1 MLIETGSPTARHAAS
16 RGSRRRAF
24 TLTELLIVMGVI
36 ILAVTLAIPAI
47 RALTGSRS
55 EQAAQNV
62 LAGVLAR
69 ARTEAIG
76 LQEPQGVLF
85 LIDPISDRVTCVQVV
100 ASPAQ
105 IPITGVSNSSD
116 VLTVTGPFGLASVI
130 YLDLAPDHDPVT
142 LPAGVRLQMLK
153 EPVQMFTP
161 QSTQQFRSPIAEQFL
176 GFERLST
183 FFPGANVNP
192 DPPRIGGVI
201 LFDGEG
207 RITVKSYGFKVW
219 DLFNNRQTALGQ
231 MLFPQGT
238 TPATVDWPTRA
249 TQFTQLVKSQVGLIL
264 FDREIF
270 ASQGFS
276 DQDGQ
281 VNENQKETWLAQ
293 NATPIFVNRYNGT
306 LMRAE

>member
-1 MLIETGSPTARHAAS
+1 MFIETGSPTARYAAS

-62 LAGVLAR
+62 LAGVFAR

-85 LIDPISDRVTCVQVV
+85 LIDPISDRVTCVQVI

-105 IPITGVSNSSD
+105 VPITGNNNSD
-116 VLTVTGPFGLASVI
+116 VLTVVGPFSLASVT

-161 QSTQQFRSPIAEQFL
+161 QSTQQFRSPIVEQFL
-176 GFERLST
+176 GFEPLAT
-183 FFPGANVNP
+183 FFPAAAGNTT
-192 DPPRIGGVI
+192 PRVGGVI

-207 RITVKSYGFKVW
+207 RIAVKSYGFKVW

-231 MLFPQGT
+231 ILFPQGT
-238 TPATVDWPTRA
+238 TPSTVDWPTRA
-249 TQFTQLVKSQVGLIL
+249 TQFSQLVKSQIGLIL

-281 VNENQKETWLAQ
+281 ANENQKETWLAQ
-293 NATPIFVNRYNGT
+293 NATPIFINRYNGT
-306 LMRAE
+306 LTRAE